1 MMQHDDLIGT
11 TLGNYRILEAIGQG
25 GMARVYKAHQENLG
39 RDVAIKVLPPW
50 YTTDRSFVERFNLE
64 ARLVAS
70 LSHPNIVT
78 VHDANEQNGHLYI
91 VMQLVD
97 GGTFKQRL
105 DQLQRAGKMIDPT
118 EVVSIF
124 VQLADAL
131 SYAHAQGVIHR
142 DIKPV
147 NVLLE
152 RSGRPI
158 LSDFGIAKVLASTK
172 THLTRP
178 GAGVGT
184 PEYMSPE
191 QCQGGPVDG
200 RADIYALGVMLFE
213 AQTGRTPF
221 VSDNYPALAHS
232 HIYEQP
238 PRPRAINPTIHPV
251 IEHIILTALMK
262 NPMQR
267 YQTAR
272 DMAEAL
278 KQALVMMNG
287 SVIPQIS
294 TNYYPVQN
302 IQTPL
307 PPVTPYVSP
316 QPPIQQQHAQ
326 QQPMQQSP
334 LPQVNAP
341 HIQPQV
347 SPALPIQQRPTIQPV
362 QQISPQI
369 PGSHLPPSLRT
380 PTVTDNHQTTL
391 YTCFNCQHP
400 NRPQMRYCTRCGYL
414 LNQCTVCGE
423 RNPVGNRFCTKCGQ
437 PLAI

>member
-1 MMQHDDLIGT
+1 MQQDDLIGT
-11 TLGNYRILEAIGQG
+11 TLGNYRILETIGQG

-78 VHDANEQNGHLYI
+78 VHDASEQSGHLYI
-91 VMQLVD
+91 VMQLVN

-105 DQLQRAGKMIDPT
+105 DQLQRVGKMIDTT

-147 NVLLE
+147 NVLLD

-158 LSDFGIAKVLASTK
+158 LSDFGIAKVLASTTK

-213 AQTGRTPF
+213 TQTGRTPF

-238 PRPRAINPTIHPV
+238 PRPRAINPTIHPA

-278 KQALVMMNG
+278 KQALATINASALPQMN
-287 SVIPQIS
+287 
-294 TNYYPVQN
+294 NHYYGTP
-302 IQTPL
+302 PL
-307 PPVTPYVSP
+307 PPRTPYQPAQQVSP
-316 QPPIQQQHAQ
+316 QRP
-326 QQPMQQSP
+326 QQS
-334 LPQVNAP
+334 QA
-341 HIQPQV
+341 
-347 SPALPIQQRPTIQPV
+347 
-362 QQISPQI
+362 QQISPMPYGPHYQNF
-369 PGSHLPPSLRT
+369 PPPQQVQQVPQMPPIMQS
-380 PTVTDNHQTTL
+380 PTMGESRQNMH